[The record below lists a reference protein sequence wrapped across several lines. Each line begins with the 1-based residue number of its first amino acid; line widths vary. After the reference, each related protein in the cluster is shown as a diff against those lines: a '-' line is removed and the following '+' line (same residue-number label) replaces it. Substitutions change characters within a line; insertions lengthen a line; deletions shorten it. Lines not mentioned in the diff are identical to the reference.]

1 MPMASRWLPRLLWGC
16 AVLIGLLALVDFDWF
31 KRHLMFLSGDG
42 SVEPHTFLH
51 LRLVLLAFGTVGLLL
66 FWRKQLLDLAA
77 RLAAWLENLP
87 RPAFLA
93 GLLIGALLVRLAV
106 ILFMGITLKS
116 DSMTYNDLAIDWAR
130 SGSYIEA
137 GKPTGYWPPGNPW
150 FLSRL
155 YLLFGE
161 LPAVAAV
168 VNTLL
173 NLVSLLL
180 VYRMMVRSCTER
192 TARLT
197 ALMVALL
204 PSQVFFVTFLVSEHL
219 FTLLLLLALWLILE
233 ADQKARGTLW
243 QYGLAGAVLGLATLT
258 RSVLMAFPAVL
269 VIYWV
274 MVRVS
279 WRQILARTLL
289 VVAGGVVVTAP
300 WIVRNYQQVGAATI
314 STTGG
319 VNFYIGN
326 NPQSG
331 MGWSDIDTV
340 LFMLH
345 DPVYEAH
352 NDSLGYALGWQ
363 YIREHPVAFV
373 KRAIMKVGYLYV
385 GDVDAVVYQLMDSA
399 KYDRFDIFVLIG
411 WLMQTTFFLLLLAS
425 GAGLLRYCRMDDW
438 RSGFLLLLLVVGYW
452 TALHAVFFGA
462 GRFHYP
468 IVPMLAAFAALY
480 VVQGSGVGEARRR
493 G

>member
-1 MPMASRWLPRLLWGC
+1 MVTRWLPRLLWGS
-16 AVLIGLLALVDFDWF
+16 AVLIGALALVDFDWF

-51 LRLVLLAFGTVGLLL
+51 LQLVLLAFGTVGLLL
-66 FWRKQLLDLAA
+66 FWKERLLDRAG
-77 RLAAWLENLP
+77 RLAVWLESLP
-87 RPAFLA
+87 RTQFLF
-93 GLLIGALLVRLAV
+93 GLLAPALLLRLAV
-106 ILFMGITLKS
+106 ILFMGVTLQS
-116 DSMTYNDLAIDWAR
+116 DSMTYHDLAVDWAR

-150 FLSRL
+150 FLSRI

-161 LPAVAAV
+161 LPAVAAI

-173 NLVSLLL
+173 NLGSLWLI
-180 VYRMMVRSCTER
+180 YRIMVRLHTER

-197 ALMVALL
+197 ALIVAFL

-219 FTLLLLLALWLILE
+219 FTLLLLFALWLIVE
-233 ADQKARGTLW
+233 ADQSARERAW
-243 QYGLAGAVLGLATLT
+243 WYGLAGILLGLAALT
-258 RSVLMAFPAVL
+258 RSVVVAFPAVL
-269 VIYWV
+269 VLYWGLQRV
-274 MVRVS
+274 PWLKIVRRV
-279 WRQILARTLL
+279 AL
-289 VVAGGVVVTAP
+289 VVIGCAVVTTP

-331 MGWSDIDTV
+331 MGWGNIDTV

-345 DPVYEAH
+345 DPAYEAH

-363 YIREHPVAFV
+363 HIRQHPLAFV

-399 KYDRFDIFVLIG
+399 KYDRFDGYVLIG
-411 WLMQTTFFLLLLAS
+411 WLMQTTFFMLLLAS
-425 GAGLLRYCRMDDW
+425 CAGALVYWRCNGW
-438 RSGFLLLLLVVGYW
+438 RSGLLLFLGVIGYW

-468 IVPMLAAFAALY
+468 VVPMLAAFAALFFA
-480 VVQGSGVGEARRR
+480 ARRMANPTGR
-493 G
+493 RA